1 VWLMALFHKR
11 HAETRIAV
19 NYAGKWA
26 TALIMLSLALLMATS
41 ESWPLAIFALGTA
54 VSLVAGAL
62 YSLKPR
68 EVA

>member
-1 VWLMALFHKR
+1 
-11 HAETRIAV
+11 
-19 NYAGKWA
+19 
-26 TALIMLSLALLMATS
+26 MLSLALLMATS